1 MITMIRSRLP
11 AGIVVLALM
20 AGLFLSTG
28 ITQTPRTETGKAPA
42 KTAEPAKP
50 ADVFKVEKKPFK
62 IEVAVK
68 GNLEPKEAEE
78 VYFRPEPIPNFS
90 ADYAPLVIKSV
101 VAHGATVK
109 KGDVL
114 AAFDTRKLDLV
125 IKDSQAE
132 MSLLETSITLAQ
144 DELPLAA
151 KSMPVEMAAAE
162 RAKKIAD
169 EDMKYFLET
178 ARPQSERSAHMMVK
192 QSGFYLEYAKEEL
205 RQLEKMYKS
214 KDLTEE
220 TEQIILKRQRYQ
232 VEIAQFFFKESLID
246 RDYTLKVSL
255 PRKEKDLTDNGVQK
269 ELALEKARA
278 TLGPALAQK
287 QHTLAK
293 MIIDRTKLSDRLHKL
308 GRDRERLTLR
318 APMDGTVYYGRLHQ
332 GQWTSASVLAGK
344 LVPQGIVSS
353 DETLMTVVKP
363 RPLLLRLT
371 IEEKDAY
378 LIKPGLQ
385 GKVQVTFLPDLKLKA
400 SVSGISRVPVA
411 PGQYEALVAVDP
423 GGVEELMPGMAC
435 SVKFVPY
442 SRKDALAVP
451 ATAVFEEDDKQFVT
465 IVQAGGKKDRRE
477 VTTGKTANDLIE
489 ILTGLRE
496 GEEIVKDGAVGQ
508 QKK

>member
-1 MITMIRSRLP
+1 MTRSRML
-11 AGIVVLALM
+11 AGTVVPALM

-28 ITQTPRTETGKAPA
+28 VTQSPRTEAGKAPA
-42 KTAEPAKP
+42 KTAEAAKP
-50 ADVFKVEKKPFK
+50 VDVFKVEKKPFK
-62 IEVAVK
+62 IEIAVK
-68 GNLEPKEAEE
+68 GHLEPEEAAE

-90 ADYAPLVIKSV
+90 ADYAPLIIKNV
-101 VAHGATVK
+101 VAHGTAVK

-114 AAFDTRKLDLV
+114 VAFDTRKLDLV

-132 MSLLETSITLAQ
+132 MSLLETGIKLAQ

-151 KSMPVEMAAAE
+151 RSMPVEMAAAE
-162 RAKKIAD
+162 RAKRIAD

-192 QSGFYLEYAKEEL
+192 QSGFYLEYAREEL

-232 VEIAQFFFKESLID
+232 VETSQFFFKEALID

-255 PRKEKDLTDNGVQK
+255 PRKEKDLTDNAVHK

-278 TLGPALAQK
+278 TLGPTLTQK
-287 QHTLAK
+287 QQTLAK
-293 MIIDRTKLSDRLHKL
+293 MMIDRAKFSDRLDKL
-308 GRDRERLTLR
+308 RRDREHLTLT
-318 APMDGTVYYGRLHQ
+318 APMDGTAYYGRLHQ
-332 GQWTSASVLAGK
+332 GQWSSASAMAGK
-344 LVPQGIVSS
+344 LIPQGIVSS

-385 GKVQVTFLPDLKLKA
+385 GKAQVTFLPDLKLKA
-400 SVSGISRVPVA
+400 SVATISRVPIA
-411 PGQYEALVAVDP
+411 PGQYEALVAVDL
-423 GGVEELMPGMAC
+423 GGIEEMMPGMAC

-442 SRKDALAVP
+442 SRKEALAVP

-465 IVQAGGKKDRRE
+465 VVHAGGKKERRE

-489 ILTGLRE
+489 IVTGLRE